1 MKTCMKQLLLL
12 AMIFV
17 TITATGS
24 NTPQQQSKSG
34 ATQEFRAAVRALLD
48 ATEYEKTMK
57 ERMVSAYKQLGQ
69 EDNPYID
76 DFMNQLIEKMPDK
89 MVDIY
94 SKYFTLDE
102 IKQLTEINKTEIQTK
117 IRNLQPQISQDL
129 MQEGQCFAKGEK
141 SPSADIVVEK
151 DFEEAVREYLQASGF
166 DNQMKQMQSVL
177 ENFYKI
183 PSGLLDGS
191 LDKLSDHMPDMTIR
205 IYSKYFTTNE
215 IKQAI
220 ALAKTPCLKKFNEKT
235 IAITQDILEVTEQ
248 LSIELMEKILA
259 DETQKNDKTQTEK
272 SKGWFLEK
280 MRPLNQ

>member
-12 AMIFV
+12 AMIFA

-34 ATQEFRAAVRALLD
+34 ATQEFKAAVKALLD

-102 IKQLTEINKTEIQTK
+102 IKQLTEINKTEIQT
-117 IRNLQPQISQDL
+117 
-129 MQEGQCFAKGEK
+129 
-141 SPSADIVVEK
+141 
-151 DFEEAVREYLQASGF
+151 
-166 DNQMKQMQSVL
+166 
-177 ENFYKI
+177 
-183 PSGLLDGS
+183 
-191 LDKLSDHMPDMTIR
+191 
-205 IYSKYFTTNE
+205 NE

-235 IAITQDILEVTEQ
+235 IAITQDILEVT
-248 LSIELMEKILA
+248 
-259 DETQKNDKTQTEK
+259 
-272 SKGWFLEK
+272 
-280 MRPLNQ
+280 

>member
-17 TITATGS
+17 TISATGS
-24 NTPQQQSKSG
+24 NVPQQRSKSG
-34 ATQEFRAAVRALLD
+34 ATKEFRAAVRALLD
-48 ATEYEKTMK
+48 ATEYEKTMREK
-57 ERMVSAYKQLGQ
+57 MVSAYKQLGQ

-102 IKQLTEINKTEIQTK
+102 IKQLTELNKNEIQIKTRK
-117 IRNLQPQISQDL
+117 LQPQISQEL

-141 SPSADIVVEK
+141 SPLADIVVEK

-166 DNQMKQMQSVL
+166 DNQMKQMLSVL

-183 PSGLLDGS
+183 PSGS
-191 LDKLSDHMPDMTIR
+191 LGKLSDHMPDMMIR

-280 MRPLNQ
+280 MRSLNK

>member
-17 TITATGS
+17 TISATGS
-24 NTPQQQSKSG
+24 NVPQQRSKSG
-34 ATQEFRAAVRALLD
+34 ATKELRAAVRALLD
-48 ATEYEKTMK
+48 ATEYEKTMREK
-57 ERMVSAYKQLGQ
+57 MVSAYKQLGQ

-102 IKQLTEINKTEIQTK
+102 IKQLTELNKNEIQIKTRK
-117 IRNLQPQISQDL
+117 LQPQISQEL

-141 SPSADIVVEK
+141 SPLADIVVEK

-166 DNQMKQMQSVL
+166 DNQMKQMLSVL

-183 PSGLLDGS
+183 PSGSLDGS
-191 LDKLSDHMPDMTIR
+191 LGKLSDHMPDMMIR

-235 IAITQDILEVTEQ
+235 PAITQDTLEETQQ
-248 LSIELMEKILA
+248 LSIELMEKLLA
-259 DETQKNDKTQTEK
+259 DKAQENDKTQTEK